1 MKTVGFVLCGGASSR
16 MGEDKSA
23 LIFEGETLLTRAR
36 QTLLAVCD
44 DVYTVGRNGTD
55 LIDEKPLA
63 GPAWAILSAMKKL
76 DTTTPMRVAVL
87 PVDMPLCQTKVI
99 ETLLYANDVSNT
111 SVFAEGYLMPLVL
124 QTDAKGLAKICRA
137 CAKEQSLS
145 VRYLLSLFGSQ
156 PVAMT
161 GFANNTFMN
170 VNNKVDWQN
179 LQKACQN
186 Q

>member
-16 MGEDKSA
+16 MGEDKSK
-23 LIFEGETLLTRAR
+23 LVFEGKTLLTRAR
-36 QTLLAVCD
+36 HTLEPVCD
-44 DVYTVGRNGTD
+44 DVYTVGRKGTD
-55 LIDEKPLA
+55 VIDDKPLA
-63 GPAWAILSAMKKL
+63 GPAWAILSAMQTL
-76 DTTTPMRVAVL
+76 DRQTAMRVVVL

-99 ETLLYANDVSNT
+99 RTLLDASEASNT

-124 QTDAKGLAKICRA
+124 QTDPKGLTKISRV

-156 PVAMT
+156 PVAMK
-161 GFANNTFMN
+161 GFSNTIFMN
-170 VNNKVDWQN
+170 VNSKQDWQN
-179 LQKACQN
+179 LQKVCQN

>member
-1 MKTVGFVLCGGASSR
+1 MKTVGFILCGGASSR

-23 LIFEGETLLTRAR
+23 LVFEGKTLLTRAR
-36 QTLLAVCD
+36 HTLVPVCD

-55 LIDEKPLA
+55 LIDDKPLA
-63 GPAWAILSAMKKL
+63 GPAWAILSAMQKVEEA
-76 DTTTPMRVAVL
+76 TPMRVVVL
-87 PVDMPLCQTKVI
+87 PVDMPLCQTKAI
-99 ETLLYANDVSNT
+99 KTLLDASEVSKT

-124 QTDAKGLAKICRA
+124 QTDATGLAKISRV

-161 GFANNTFMN
+161 GFSNNTFMN
-170 VNNKVDWQN
+170 VNNKEDWQN